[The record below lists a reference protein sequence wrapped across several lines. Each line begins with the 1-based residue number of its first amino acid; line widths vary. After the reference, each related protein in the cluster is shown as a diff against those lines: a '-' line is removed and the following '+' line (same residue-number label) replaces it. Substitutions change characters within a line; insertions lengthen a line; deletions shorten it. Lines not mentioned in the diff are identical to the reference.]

1 MKRFLSL
8 ILCFALVFAMG
19 CFFVSC
25 GNNEP
30 EISVQQTDSE
40 ATVPETAEPE
50 EVKDT
55 SLPISALGDYI
66 IIRGDDNYL
75 LEVAAKNISAA
86 ISTAFSFDLKFKSDF
101 VTDAVPGY
109 GEAELEILVGPCD
122 RDESRSFISELKY
135 NDYGYTMIGNK
146 LVISGVTAAGTLKAV
161 EHFVENVV
169 NKCEGDIFFSSAVQ
183 NYISRGEYTDV
194 SIGETPIS
202 EYSIVYPRTKKN
214 GEDKIAKLIQIFIS
228 EFSGYTLEVKTDAA
242 EPTGKEIRIG
252 VTSRDSAPTLA
263 EGQCY
268 VGNSG
273 DGVLLCAADTVG
285 LLNAFNSFVSMIEK
299 TPSLTVKDTVNAPET
314 GDELVVLDYNVWMH
328 TAGQEGR
335 VNSLLNDIEKLNPD
349 LMGLQECT
357 HEWMAFITEKF
368 SEKYGIVGEGRD
380 GTHTS
385 TDQFNPILYRKDKFT
400 LIDSGTRWL
409 SETPETKYTKVP
421 DSTYERIFTFAVLEE
436 KATGKQFVF
445 ISTHF
450 DHEGGQ
456 ADQANAMAAYI
467 SRFRDLP
474 MIMCGDYN
482 GSGIENIMVDEG
494 YLSMETAAAQKVNP
508 GKTIPSGNKLDFIF
522 TNCKDITATYY
533 EVDNDNEN
541 SDHYPLIAKFKFI
554 K

>member
-8 ILCFALVFAMG
+8 VLCFALVFTMG

-25 GNNEP
+25 DKGETETTETEP
-30 EISVQQTDSE
+30 ET
-40 ATVPETAEPE
+40 TAPI
-50 EVKDT
+50 EVEDKI
-55 SLPISALGDYI
+55 LALADLGKFV
-66 IIRGDDNYL
+66 IIRNDENYMN
-75 LEVAAKNISAA
+75 EAAAKYLKSCLDAR
-86 ISTAFSFDLKFKSDF
+86 FSLDLTLKSDF
-101 VTDAVPGY
+101 VTDSIPGY
-109 GEAELEILVGPCD
+109 EEAEFEIIVGTCD
-122 RDESRSFISELKY
+122 RDESRSFVSEFKY

-146 LVISGVTAAGTLKAV
+146 LVISGVTAAGTMKAV

-169 NKCEGDIFFSSAVQ
+169 NKCEGDNFFGNAKQS
-183 NYISRGEYTDV
+183 YISRGEYTDV
-194 SIGETPIS
+194 SIGGTPIS
-202 EYSIVYPRTKKN
+202 EYSIVYPRAKKN
-214 GEDKIAKLIQIFIS
+214 SEDKIAKLLGTFIS
-228 EFSGYTLEVKTDAA
+228 EFSGYMLEIKTDAA
-242 EPTGKEIRIG
+242 EPAGKEIRIG

-263 EGQCY
+263 EGQYY
-268 VGNSG
+268 VGNSA

-299 TPSLTVKDTVNAPET
+299 TPSLTVKDTAFAPET

-357 HEWMAFITEKF
+357 HEWMAFITDKF

-385 TDQFNPILYRKDKFT
+385 TDQFNPVLYRKDKFT

-482 GSGIENIMVDEG
+482 GSGVEKLMVAEG
-494 YLSMETAAAQKVNP
+494 YLSMETAAAEKVNP
-508 GKTIPSGNKLDFIF
+508 GNTIPSGSKIDFIF

>member
-8 ILCFALVFAMG
+8 ILCFALACTMG

-25 GNNEP
+25 DKGETETTETKPETTAQIEVEDKILALDDLSKFVIIRNDENYINEAAAKYLKGCLAAT
-30 EISVQQTDSE
+30 ISLDMTLKSDLVTDS
-40 ATVPETAEPE
+40 
-50 EVKDT
+50 
-55 SLPISALGDYI
+55 I
-66 IIRGDDNYL
+66 
-75 LEVAAKNISAA
+75 
-86 ISTAFSFDLKFKSDF
+86 
-101 VTDAVPGY
+101 PGY
-109 GEAELEILVGPCD
+109 EEAEFEIIVGPCD
-122 RDESRSFISELKY
+122 RDESRSFISGLKY
-135 NDYGYTMIGNK
+135 NDYGYTMIENK
-146 LVISGVTAAGTLKAV
+146 LVISGVTAASTMKAV

-169 NKCEGDIFFSSAVQ
+169 NKCDGNILFGNARQSYIF
-183 NYISRGEYTDV
+183 RGEYTDV
-194 SIGETPIS
+194 SIGGTPIS

-214 GEDKIAKLIQIFIS
+214 SEDKIAKLLGTFIA
-228 EFSGYTLEVKTDAA
+228 EFSGYTLEIKTDAA

-263 EGQCY
+263 EGQCF

-273 DGVLLCAADTVG
+273 EGVLLCAADTVG

-299 TPSLTVKDTVNAPET
+299 TPSLTVNDTAFAPEM

-335 VNSLLNDIEKLNPD
+335 VDSLLNDIEKLNPD

-368 SEKYGIVGEGRD
+368 SAEYGIIGEGRD

-385 TDQFNPILYRKDKFT
+385 TDQFNPVLYRKDKFT

-482 GSGIENIMVDEG
+482 GSGVEKIMVNEG
-494 YLSMETAAAQKVNP
+494 YLSMETAAAQKVNY
-508 GKTIPSGNKLDFIF
+508 GKTTPGGSKIDFIF
-522 TNCKDITATYY
+522 TNCKGITATYY